1 MTRFE
6 WARMGMMASVAPV
19 EGIEETARQAPAL
32 IRYLAEGDYVT
43 RRYVSRGAEINT
55 GAYGDHAMVVRDGMP
70 IRDHFTMDVHG
81 FRIARHRSAIGD
93 FHDRAR
99 VDALY
104 PGEVEDLV
112 RRLTGADR
120 VAAQG
125 WMIRTSADL
134 SALAQQKV
142 EGYRHVGG
150 IQPPAG
156 EAHVDYNE
164 LTGRRAAARV
174 HAERFADA
182 PPYARYICF
191 SLWRTFSPGPQDWP
205 LALCDGRTV
214 ADEETASNTLFVVD
228 EFPTGDALTAPV
240 EGEDQMIAATIFRHR
255 ARHRW
260 WYFSNMAADD
270 VLLFKF
276 QDSDHAVTWRCP
288 HTAFHDASLPHTNTR
303 ESIEVRGV
311 AFFDQR

>member
-1 MTRFE
+1 MGSMVE
-6 WARMGMMASVAPV
+6 PIEADAIEDGARA
-19 EGIEETARQAPAL
+19 APAL

-43 RRYVSRGAEINT
+43 RRYVSQGAEINT
-55 GAYGDHAMVVRDGMP
+55 GDYVDHATVVRDGMP
-70 IRDHFTMDVHG
+70 IRDHFTLDRHG
-81 FRIARHRSAIGD
+81 FMIGRHRSAIAD
-93 FHDRAR
+93 FQDKAAL
-99 VDALY
+99 DAGYLR
-104 PGEVEDLV
+104 EVEELV
-112 RRLTGADR
+112 ARMCGADR

-134 SALAQQKV
+134 SARAKEKV
-142 EGYRHVGG
+142 ENYQHAGG

-164 LTGRRAAARV
+164 ITGRRAAARI
-174 HAERFADA
+174 HGQAFPDA

-205 LALCDGRTV
+205 LAVCDGRTV
-214 ADEETASNTLFVVD
+214 RDEETASNTLFVVD

-240 EGEDQMIAATIFRHR
+240 EGEEDMIAATIFRYR
-255 ARHRW
+255 PRHRW

-276 QDSDHAVTWRCP
+276 QDSDHSVTWRCP
-288 HTAFHDASLPHTNTR
+288 HTAFHDTSLPDAQTR
-303 ESIEVRGV
+303 SSIEVRCV
-311 AFFDQR
+311 AYFDRA

>member
-1 MTRFE
+1 MATA
-6 WARMGMMASVAPV
+6 ARRN
-19 EGIEETARQAPAL
+19 IEDEVRKAPAL

-43 RRYVSRGAEINT
+43 RRYVSQGAEMNT
-55 GAYGDHAMVVRDGMP
+55 GDYADYETVVRDGMP
-70 IRDHFTMDVHG
+70 IRDHFALDTHG
-81 FRIARHRSAIGD
+81 FVIAKHRSAIVD
-93 FHDRAR
+93 FHARAD

-104 PGEVEDLV
+104 PNEVEALV
-112 RRLTGADR
+112 ANLSGATR

-134 SALAQQKV
+134 SQRAEEKV
-142 EGYRHVGG
+142 EGYQHNGG

-164 LTGRRAAARV
+164 ITSRRAA
-174 HAERFADA
+174 ERI
-182 PPYARYICF
+182 YAQRFPDGAGYKRSICF

-205 LALCDGRTV
+205 LAVCDGRTV
-214 ADEETASNTLFVVD
+214 TDEETASNTLFVVD
-228 EFPTGDALTAPV
+228 SFPQGEALTAPV
-240 EGEDQMIAATIFRHR
+240 ANEDQMIAATIFRYR

-276 QDSDHAVTWRCP
+276 QDSDHGVTWRCP
-288 HTAFHDASLPHTNTR
+288 HTAFHDTSLPDTKTR
-303 ESIEVRGV
+303 ESIEVRCI
-311 AFFDQR
+311 AFFE